1 MREFFHGW
9 RRKAGVVT
17 FVMVC
22 VGVALLP
29 RFLDPFDDASFN
41 RSDWMSS
48 TPEQRAK
55 MARDVITK
63 HIRRGATLE
72 EIVALLGEPEETHNV
87 RARGSRVDQYGNRL
101 HGAKTYAYY
110 LGSWSSYG
118 LDDAHLYVHF
128 DTDDRVL
135 SAEVAGG

>member
-9 RRKAGVVT
+9 RRKAGVVV
-17 FVMVC
+17 FVMAC

-41 RSDWMSS
+41 RSVWKSS
-48 TPEQRAK
+48 TQEQRAK
-55 MARDVITK
+55 MSRDVITK
-63 HIRRGATLE
+63 HIRPGAALE
-72 EIVALLGEPEETHNV
+72 EIVELLGEPEETHNI
-87 RARGSRVDQYGNRL
+87 RARASRVDQYGHRL
-101 HGAKTYAYY
+101 PGVKTYAYY

-128 DTDDRVL
+128 DRDDCVL